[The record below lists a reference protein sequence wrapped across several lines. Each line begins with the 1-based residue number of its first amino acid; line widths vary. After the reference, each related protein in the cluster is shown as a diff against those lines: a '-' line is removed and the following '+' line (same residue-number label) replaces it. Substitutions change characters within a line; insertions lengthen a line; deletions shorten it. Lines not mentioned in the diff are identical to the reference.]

1 MADTPEGLTAIQR
14 DLSAL
19 EKWIDRILMRLN
31 KEKCEVL
38 HVRRNWPTHKCRLEA
53 AQPESCLVG
62 KALGVLMNIKL
73 NISQQCDLDATQTN
87 GKLGCVRQVI
97 ATRLRKVILP
107 LSIGVTTLGT
117 LCPVPGSPV

>member
-1 MADTPEGLTAIQR
+1 MEGVADTPEGLTAIQT

-19 EKWIDRILMRLN
+19 EKWVDRILVRFNN
-31 KEKCEVL
+31 KEKCKVL
-38 HVRRNWPTHKCRLEA
+38 HVRRNRPTHKCRLESA

-97 ATRLRKVILP
+97 ATM
-107 LSIGVTTLGT
+107 
-117 LCPVPGSPV
+117 